1 MNDTKPWYLS
11 RTVWA
16 SIVTI
21 VIACCG
27 LSGAPFDSF
36 DEASFIDALLQ
47 LATAIAG
54 VVALFGRLLAQSRI
68 E

>member
-27 LSGAPFDSF
+27 LSGTPLDSF
-36 DEASFIDALLQ
+36 DDASFIDALLQ
-47 LATAIAG
+47 LATGIAG

>member
-1 MNDTKPWYLS
+1 MNETKPWYLS

-21 VIACCG
+21 VIAACT
-27 LSGAPFDSF
+27 LSGAQLANL
-36 DEASFIDALLQ
+36 DEGALVEALLQ
-47 LATAIAG
+47 LATAIAS
-54 VVALFGRLLAQSRI
+54 VIALFGRLFAEKRI